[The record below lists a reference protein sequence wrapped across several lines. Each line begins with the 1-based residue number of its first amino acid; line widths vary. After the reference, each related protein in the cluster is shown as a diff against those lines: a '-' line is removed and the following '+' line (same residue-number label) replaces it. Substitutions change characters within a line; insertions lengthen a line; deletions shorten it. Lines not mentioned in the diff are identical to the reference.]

1 MWSPAAA
8 LPPSAD
14 PWDAACR
21 HPTGP
26 AVSMAVQKPL
36 CMTKLRDALIIHA
49 TTFLKQA
56 FFFLIFP
63 MNSHASSTPQH
74 YLLCIPGRKWRATTP
89 DQRQAQNQQ
98 QSQSVPPP
106 PRPAPS
112 SGLSP
117 RPKCSETSCSSQNS
131 SRNNKPLPS
140 GEPQLPTH
148 SKPTSLRVP
157 SLPSFPLQIQRSTT
171 SARELCVKPRRPF
184 PVVRLLK
191 KPSKNSLL
199 LFKAPPRKAEQPRV
213 HPALLR
219 TRAGVQWVPP
229 LARQEAGRAGEQQP
243 RSAQLRQDS
252 EEEAKCV
259 ISHWQMQEA
268 KQCCT
273 RSPGRDSADGGCS

>member
-36 CMTKLRDALIIHA
+36 CMTKLRDALIIHT

-63 MNSHASSTPQH
+63 MTNSHTSSAPQH
-74 YLLCIPGRKWRATTP
+74 YLLCIPGRKVKGYDTWPKASSKPTAKP
-89 DQRQAQNQQ
+89 ICA
-98 QSQSVPPP
+98 PLP

-191 KPSKNSLL
+191 KPSK
-199 LFKAPPRKAEQPRV
+199 
-213 HPALLR
+213 
-219 TRAGVQWVPP
+219 
-229 LARQEAGRAGEQQP
+229 
-243 RSAQLRQDS
+243 
-252 EEEAKCV
+252 
-259 ISHWQMQEA
+259 
-268 KQCCT
+268 KQ
-273 RSPGRDSADGGCS
+273 SFII